1 MLDTFWLIAL
11 LCIVASPVCFL
22 FWLAS
27 MTQTPTPEQQE
38 REDSQQVFG
47 YNDGVYGERDL

>member
-1 MLDTFWLIAL
+1 MLDTLWLIAL